1 MKRILLIE
9 DDQTLALSLRL
20 ALTAY
25 GHQVDVAHSLAGAR
39 EKLANLASLAMRP
52 DILLLDLGLPD
63 GDGLDLVIELRR
75 KDDIT
80 PIIALTARG
89 TLTDRVD
96 GLQKGLDDY
105 VTKPFDLPELVARVE
120 ALLRRHSWA
129 KPSSDTLESATVG
142 RLFVDF
148 RTHEATCDGA
158 AVSLSDLEVRFLK
171 YLIDRAGLV
180 VNREELLTEV
190 WALPAQ
196 SRTRSLDTFVYRLR
210 RLIEQDPAHPTI
222 LKSVRGAGWRICL
235 TGAHDPE

>member
-9 DDQTLALSLRL
+9 DDLTLALSLRL

-25 GHQVDVAHSLAGAR
+25 GHQVEVAHSLAAAR
-39 EKLANLASLAMRP
+39 EKLATRP

-63 GDGLDLVIELRR
+63 GDGLDLVIELRK

-129 KPSSDTLESATVG
+129 RPSSDSLESATVG

-210 RLIEQDPAHPTI
+210 RLIEQDPASPTI
-222 LKSVRGAGWRICL
+222 LKSVRGAGWRLCP
-235 TGAHDPE
+235 GGVPEPD